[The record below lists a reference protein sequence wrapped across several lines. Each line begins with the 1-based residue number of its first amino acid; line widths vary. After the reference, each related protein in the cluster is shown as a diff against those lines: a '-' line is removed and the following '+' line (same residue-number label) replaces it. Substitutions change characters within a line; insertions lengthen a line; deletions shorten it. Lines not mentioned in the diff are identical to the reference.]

1 MSAKNKRNIETRD
14 KRTKEQILKLLDRA
28 IEQEERLSEKIK
40 VLEGDLKD
48 CRKKVE
54 DPRHELTDEALSA
67 SKISFRIDYYRTSEE
82 SPLKGIIEHLPSRQ
96 NKSFEGEGSES
107 ISGFI
112 GRYLQEETSP
122 NKKGRPAETAKAT
135 ALPADQASEATK
147 DTPPPPE
154 VVPSTP
160 QTRDNVAEKEHKVRL
175 VPPEEATDS
184 KSALLQ
190 RLKKQYT
197 GETLKGSIP
206 EALSP
211 LSKNKGKSFLR
222 PASPQSAT
230 QVQRKT
236 ANMPGW
242 TGQKSRQETAMVKQ
256 ETAEEQSSS
265 RLLQQ
270 LRETLRHKS

>member
-1 MSAKNKRNIETRD
+1 MSAKNKRNIETKD

-40 VLEGDLKD
+40 ILESDLKD

-96 NKSFEGEGSES
+96 NKSFEGEGTES

-122 NKKGRPAETAKAT
+122 NKKGKPAETVKST
-135 ALPADQASEATK
+135 ELPANRPTETAQ
-147 DTPPPPE
+147 DTPPPE
-154 VVPSTP
+154 VVRSKL
-160 QTRDNVAEKEHKVRL
+160 QTQENVAEKQHEVRL
-175 VPPEEATDS
+175 IPLEEATDS

-190 RLKKQYT
+190 HLKKQFAN
-197 GETLKGSIP
+197 ETLKRSKP
-206 EALSP
+206 EVQSS
-211 LSKNKGKSFLR
+211 LSKSKSHSYLQPTNLQ
-222 PASPQSAT
+222 PAA

-236 ANMPGW
+236 GNIPGW
-242 TGQKSRQETAMVKQ
+242 TGQKSKQEVAIAKQ